1 MFRHLAI
8 PSFFALAFALGACSS
23 SSSQDSESTTNPE
36 SATSGQGALTP
47 SSNTMSFFVSSQAN
61 TGNLG
66 GLAGADKICTDLA
79 TAVGSEGKTWR
90 AYLSV
95 DDDGTGKPVNAKDR
109 IGNGPWVNSK
119 GVTVATDLTA
129 LHAIP
134 HGDAD
139 LFLNEKG
146 EKNPGQWAGSPT
158 PVQHDIMTGSN
169 PDGTLQAG
177 KTCANW
183 TSDSATLTEQPIVG
197 HSDGMGPMMNTMPP
211 YNSWNSS
218 HAAMDCSP
226 AGLAARG
233 SAGRIYCFAQ

>member
-8 PSFFALAFALGACSS
+8 PSLFALAFALGACSS
-23 SSSQDSESTTNPE
+23 NSQDSGTAQDST
-36 SATSGQGALTP
+36 SDQGALTP
-47 SSNTMSFFVSSQAN
+47 ASNTMSFFVSSQAN

-79 TAVGSEGKTWR
+79 TAVGSKGKTWR

-95 DDDGTGKPVNAKDR
+95 EDDGTGKPVNAKDR

-119 GVTVATDLTA
+119 GVTLATDLTA

-169 PDGTLQAG
+169 ADGTLKAG
-177 KTCANW
+177 TTCANW
-183 TSDSATLTEQPIVG
+183 TSDSADLTAQPTVG

-218 HAAMDCSP
+218 HAAMNCSQ
-226 AGLAARG
+226 AGLAAVG
-233 SAGRIYCFAQ
+233 GAGRIYCFAQ

>member
-8 PSFFALAFALGACSS
+8 PSLFVLAFALGACSS
-23 SSSQDSESTTNPE
+23 NDDQDSDPGASPGSSTSE
-36 SATSGQGALTP
+36 QGALTP
-47 SSNTMSFFVSSQAN
+47 ANTMSFFVSSQAN

-79 TAVGSEGKTWR
+79 TAVGSKGKTWR

-95 DDDGTGKPVNAKDR
+95 EDDGTGKPVNAKDR

-119 GVTVATDLTA
+119 GVTLATDLTA

-169 PDGTLQAG
+169 PDGSLKAG
-177 KTCANW
+177 TTCANW
-183 TSDSATLTEQPIVG
+183 TSDSADLAGPTVG

-218 HAAMDCSP
+218 HAAMNCSQ
-226 AGLAARG
+226 AGLAAVG
-233 SAGRIYCFAQ
+233 GAGRIYCFAQ